1 MTPLRDY
8 QARTIDA
15 CRAAYRDGKRS
26 ILIVSPTGSGKTRMG
41 AEIARAVYTR
51 GRRVRWIAHRREL
64 LTQAAERLT
73 AEGAIVGPLG
83 GIEVESIQTLLSRDR
98 IDPVDLTVLDEA
110 HHYVAA
116 EWGRIAHGAKG
127 GLVIG
132 LTATPERGDGT
143 PLGDLFDHL
152 VVSASVRELTELG
165 HLVPCVVKGPSRPM
179 RSGIAADPVLAYER
193 EAMGTRAVV
202 FCQSVA
208 HARETAERFEEI
220 GIRAACVDG
229 QTPADERDRALSK
242 FRKGEL
248 DVLTNVFVL
257 TEGWDAPE
265 AETCILARSVGS
277 AAMLLQT
284 IGRVLRPSPGKGRA
298 LVLDLCGAVY
308 EHGLPDAE
316 REYRLSGKAI
326 RTGDT
331 GKKLARCVKCQ
342 AIVPAVGTCRECGFH
357 VPNMKTRAPRPRLS
371 PEQLLEISRVTPQ
384 EQKEAFLAR
393 KLAEAR
399 NRVTKGGRPY
409 SPTWAYH
416 QYKAR
421 FGHMPWEPVP
431 AVGGEG

>member
-41 AEIARAVYTR
+41 AEIARNVYTR
-51 GRRVRWIAHRREL
+51 RRRVRWIAHRREL
-64 LTQAAERLT
+64 IQQAAERLA

-83 GIEVESIQTLLSRDR
+83 GIEVESIQTLLSRDKS
-98 IDPVDLTVLDEA
+98 DPVDLTVLDEA

-116 EWGRIAHGAKG
+116 EWGRIAHAAKG
-127 GLVIG
+127 GLVVG

-143 PLGDLFDHL
+143 PLGDLFDHM
-152 VVSASVRELTELG
+152 VVAASIRELTELG
-165 HLVPCVVKGPSRPM
+165 HLVPCTVKGPPKRLGNSL
-179 RSGIAADPVLAYER
+179 AEDPVIAYER
-193 EAMGTRAVV
+193 EARGTRAVV

-208 HARETAERFEEI
+208 HAREVAESFTEA
-220 GIRAACVDG
+220 GFPAACVDG
-229 QTPADERDRALSK
+229 TMRTDDRDRALRA
-242 FRKGEL
+242 FRDGEL
-248 DVLTNVFVL
+248 RVLTNVFVL
-257 TEGWDAPE
+257 TEGWDCPE
-265 AETCILARSVGS
+265 TETCILARSVGS

-284 IGRVLRPSPGKGRA
+284 IGRVLRPSPGKARA

-308 EHGLPDAE
+308 EHGLPDAD
-316 REYRLSGKAI
+316 REYCLTGKAI

-331 GKKLARCVKCQ
+331 GKKLTRCVKCQ
-342 AIVPAVGTCRECGFH
+342 AIVPAVDTCRECGGR
-357 VPNMKTRAPRPRLS
+357 VPKVKVRAPKPRLT

-399 NRVTKGGRPY
+399 VRVTKSGKPF
-409 SPTWAYH
+409 SKEWAYH
-416 QYKAR
+416 QYRAR

-431 AVGGEG
+431 AGDT